1 MAKKALVTGASEGI
15 GRALAQRLSR
25 EGFTITALA
34 RGQRR
39 LEDLVATLDGSGH
52 RYLAADLGDPAGLE
66 RACEDV
72 QSSGYDLVINSAG
85 FGVYSPF
92 TRAPLDRQLAVC
104 RLNCEATVAICHTYL
119 QGAKSGD
126 ALVNVSSGTAF
137 TPIPFG
143 AVYCGT
149 KAFLINFSEALWF
162 EQRRRGVYVMV
173 LVPGL
178 TYSRFHERAGGTDA
192 NAPPKILWE
201 PAENVADTLVAA
213 LRRRTRTPRRA

>member
-1 MAKKALVTGASEGI
+1 VFPRFPL
-15 GRALAQRLSR
+15 RLSADVSS
-25 EGFTITALA
+25 FATPTSA
-34 RGQRR
+34 RSRVSIRR
-39 LEDLVATLDGSGH
+39 LE
-52 RYLAADLGDPAGLE
+52 
-66 RACEDV
+66 
-72 QSSGYDLVINSAG
+72 
-85 FGVYSPF
+85 
-92 TRAPLDRQLAVC
+92 
-104 RLNCEATVAICHTYL
+104 
-119 QGAKSGD
+119 SGD

-213 LRRRTRTPRRA
+213 LRRREEPTVYSNPMNKLMIFMSRLRSRRGVVSMMGGIWEKHWLDGA